1 MQCNLTHYFFT
12 FYKHLFNYDN
22 YFIVHVEKL
31 TSEVDV
37 SPKIRIKLEPFERGI
52 NEQGFHP
59 YKTEKGCTVSNKS
72 VGSRF
77 RRGLESF
84 NEKLV

>member
-1 MQCNLTHYFFT
+1 MFI
-12 FYKHLFNYDN
+12 YDN
-22 YFIVHVEKL
+22 YEYFIVHVEKL
-31 TSEVDV
+31 ASEVDV
-37 SPKIRIKLEPFERGI
+37 SPKIRIKLEPFEQGI
-52 NEQGFHP
+52 NGQGFHP